1 MMQLR
6 KRIKLVKK
14 LIFLFIFF
22 CVTSNANGSSTK
34 WQIDYDS
41 DENWILIDAF
51 GMVSNSL
58 FAISMNKN
66 NCDELDVDFYL
77 NSYETKRAD
86 IGFKF
91 NMLITEKP
99 HDGGEYRSYDNE
111 VFVEYS
117 EIREGHIVYIVSDR
131 YTYKTAEWIDVLM
144 MNSPFNYKMDLQ
156 KHHDEEFNID
166 IEYVLSNPSDIW
178 DLSRLKV
185 IMIDA
190 YRTCRFNSDNWKT
203 QNL

>member
-77 NSYETKRAD
+77 NMQTKRA
-86 IGFKF
+86 
-91 NMLITEKP
+91 
-99 HDGGEYRSYDNE
+99 
-111 VFVEYS
+111 
-117 EIREGHIVYIVSDR
+117 EI
-131 YTYKTAEWIDVLM
+131 
-144 MNSPFNYKMDLQ
+144 
-156 KHHDEEFNID
+156 
-166 IEYVLSNPSDIW
+166 
-178 DLSRLKV
+178 DLSL
-185 IMIDA
+185 I
-190 YRTCRFNSDNWKT
+190 C
-203 QNL
+203 